1 MSLQTLSEWL
11 RCPIC
16 FLDLNPREP
25 LALSCSN
32 GHSFDVNKRGYVSL
46 IAGSRKLQAD
56 SPAMLDARDAFLAG
70 GWYAGLRTA
79 LADAVNARQPHRIL
93 DVGCGT
99 GYYLDGVLQG
109 SDATTALAMDL
120 SPAAVPRA
128 VRAARDAHRSVAVDG
143 LVADVWSPLPIRDAV
158 TDVILSVFA
167 PRNAAE
173 FHRVLRADGLLAVV
187 VPDDTHLRE
196 LRAAGLMLDVQ
207 PDKAALLIDGLAPFF
222 SLESRQAISTDM
234 TLSSSDVAALVGMGP
249 SAHHSDSRGESGS
262 RIAGDQ
268 VVHAAFELMLFR
280 SRAV

>member
-16 FLDLNPREP
+16 SLDLNPREP
-25 LALSCSN
+25 LVLSCSN

-56 SPAMLDARDAFLAG
+56 SPAMLDARDEFLGG

-79 LADAVNARQPHRIL
+79 LADAVNADQPHRVL

-99 GYYLDGVLQG
+99 GYYLDGVLRASG
-109 SDATTALAMDL
+109 ATSALAMDL

-128 VRAARDAHRSVAVDG
+128 VRAARDAHPSVAVDG

-187 VPDDTHLRE
+187 VPDETHLRE
-196 LRAAGLMLDVQ
+196 LRAVGVVLDVQ
-207 PDKAALLIDGLAPFF
+207 PGKAALLVDGLAPFF
-222 SLESRQAISTDM
+222 DLKSRRAVSTIM
-234 TLSSSDVAALVGMGP
+234 TLSSSDVDALVGMGP
-249 SAHHSDSRGESGS
+249 SAHHSASRGESAAPF
-262 RIAGDQ
+262 AGDQ
-268 VVHAAFELMLFR
+268 IVHAAFELLLFR
-280 SRAV
+280 RRAV